1 MACLALLGLQLLTL
15 VSGAEEC
22 GGSLYIF
29 WDRRCGQEDGTPP
42 MWILSPEQPDP
53 TRLRNLI
60 EEEEGGCHA
69 WATWA
74 TEQEA
79 IAGVH
84 SWTSFDPCCASRAG
98 TEFQARIVS
107 FENGSIQVSGLC
119 DTDGGMR
126 LVNRVFRT
134 EGVTVTGR
142 YWYSS
147 ECSDKQCYY
156 EVEISKDFETQEE
169 GGEPR
174 GHHDEDVDRDDLLVT
189 AHLISGTALLA
200 VGMLQSLLACGR
212 LQKRKRRL
220 PLQPGDAE
228 VLSPR
233 RRGSGG
239 DWHRSVPQ
247 SAWCVTLED
256 LCQFRRL
263 VMHAVETGKIRPHDR
278 DMFDTSDLSIGPSV
292 YTVNDQ
298 FIKPV
303 TARAGNMSW
312 ALLKNPAGVSCDVF
326 VTHCWAEGIYEFIDS
341 VEHSWPRGARAA
353 YVCFL
358 SNPQNLDI
366 AGLIASPRES
376 PFALAL
382 QAAPIMLV
390 LPNHSLSIYTRLW
403 CCYEAFLAY
412 SWRKTIRVAK
422 RHHDGL
428 WWCMLRLGGLYVAA
442 AGAMCLLP
450 MRVDMAVIGQLN
462 TILSVV
468 AGIFYVLAAAFV
480 QKGIFG
486 SLALVMN
493 AITGICLSM
502 GLLGGYIAAV
512 GLQREM
518 FYSGQDLGRLLTWL
532 CGLVITYCLE
542 FDRIMASDASLRSK
556 LLRKDFSGRLLDAR
570 CSSDSDRESILEELS
585 QSGKAKEVEQAV
597 KFLLQ
602 MNLMTPELQRTTA
615 LTGELGDVSLFK
627 SSWVAVGV
635 MLWVALPIQTL
646 TTPGLTPLQQVPAAA
661 MLVQGCLWLAF
672 FPRLSAERK
681 TFASVTLNFWELLGA
696 CILVVFLIEG
706 SAHVDWYL
714 IPGALIV
721 SPFCLS
727 LSIAGPSR
735 IARIPTLGVPL
746 VRFFLGQK
754 HRHLCP
760 GRQSRLQAKSS
771 PEDVQD
777 ATVTMD
783 ICSEVPTPRNTPRKP
798 KSTATL
804 GSKSSAA

>member
-1 MACLALLGLQLLTL
+1 
-15 VSGAEEC
+15 
-22 GGSLYIF
+22 
-29 WDRRCGQEDGTPP
+29 
-42 MWILSPEQPDP
+42 
-53 TRLRNLI
+53 
-60 EEEEGGCHA
+60 
-69 WATWA
+69 
-74 TEQEA
+74 
-79 IAGVH
+79 
-84 SWTSFDPCCASRAG
+84 
-98 TEFQARIVS
+98 
-107 FENGSIQVSGLC
+107 
-119 DTDGGMR
+119 
-126 LVNRVFRT
+126 
-134 EGVTVTGR
+134 
-142 YWYSS
+142 
-147 ECSDKQCYY
+147 
-156 EVEISKDFETQEE
+156 
-169 GGEPR
+169 
-174 GHHDEDVDRDDLLVT
+174 
-189 AHLISGTALLA
+189 
-200 VGMLQSLLACGR
+200 
-212 LQKRKRRL
+212 
-220 PLQPGDAE
+220 
-228 VLSPR
+228 
-233 RRGSGG
+233 
-239 DWHRSVPQ
+239 
-247 SAWCVTLED
+247 
-256 LCQFRRL
+256 
-263 VMHAVETGKIRPHDR
+263 
-278 DMFDTSDLSIGPSV
+278 
-292 YTVNDQ
+292 
-298 FIKPV
+298 
-303 TARAGNMSW
+303 
-312 ALLKNPAGVSCDVF
+312 
-326 VTHCWAEGIYEFIDS
+326 
-341 VEHSWPRGARAA
+341 
-353 YVCFL
+353 
-358 SNPQNLDI
+358 
-366 AGLIASPRES
+366 
-376 PFALAL
+376 
-382 QAAPIMLV
+382 
-390 LPNHSLSIYTRLW
+390 
-403 CCYEAFLAY
+403 
-412 SWRKTIRVAK
+412 
-422 RHHDGL
+422 
-428 WWCMLRLGGLYVAA
+428 
-442 AGAMCLLP
+442 
-450 MRVDMAVIGQLN
+450 MAVIGELN
-462 TILSVV
+462 TILSVA
-468 AGIFYVLAAAFV
+468 AGISYVLAAAFV

-486 SLALVMN
+486 ALALALN
-493 AITGICLSM
+493 ALTGICLST

-585 QSGKAKEVEQAV
+585 QSGKAKEVEEAV

-735 IARIPTLGVPL
+735 IARIPTLGVPV

-760 GRQSRLQAKSS
+760 ERRSRQAKSS

-783 ICSEVPTPRNTPRKP
+783 ICSEVPTSPRNTPRKP
-798 KSTATL
+798 NSTATL
-804 GSKSSAA
+804 GSKCSAT